1 MRRSRSTIQLRNAL
15 FPNFLKILLGFFEK
29 PCYIAGDYAPI
40 CGRVDDIMVPKTLSP
55 AKSPFS
61 SLDSPL
67 EDDAL
72 AYWLDR
78 IGRANLLTAEQE
90 TALGRRARHGCAES
104 RERLIT
110 TNLRLV
116 VSVAKR
122 FAGKGVPLH
131 DLIQEGNL
139 GLLKAVD
146 RFDPERG
153 YRFSTYATWWI
164 RQAVSRGLAS
174 QGRAVRLPVHAGE
187 SLHKALSESARLR
200 QILGREP
207 SPEEI
212 GQGLGLTGPQVSR
225 IMNAAID
232 PLSLDSP
239 VSDVEGSTLGD
250 VISDGAHGRPDDE
263 ALGRLSRIE
272 VERLLMNLSDRERDV
287 VRLRFGFADDRPH
300 SLEEVARALSVTR
313 ERVRQIEKASLSK
326 LREPDYTASL
336 VACAG

>member
-1 MRRSRSTIQLRNAL
+1 
-15 FPNFLKILLGFFEK
+15 
-29 PCYIAGDYAPI
+29 
-40 CGRVDDIMVPKTLSP
+40 MVSKTLSP
-55 AKSPFS
+55 AKTPIS

-67 EDDAL
+67 EDDTL

-78 IGRANLLTAEQE
+78 IGRASLLTAEQE
-90 TALGRRARHGCAES
+90 TALGRRARRGCAES

-122 FAGKGVPLH
+122 FSGRGVPLH
-131 DLIQEGNL
+131 DLIQEGNI

-200 QILGREP
+200 QMFGREP
-207 SPEEI
+207 SAEEI
-212 GQGLGLTGPQVSR
+212 GQGLGLTGPQVTR

-239 VSDVEGSTLGD
+239 LSDIEGSTLCD
-250 VISDGAHGRPDDE
+250 AVADGASGRPDDA
-263 ALGRLSRIE
+263 ALDRLSRLE
-272 VERLLMNLSDRERDV
+272 VESLLSTLSDRERDV
-287 VRLRFGFADDRPH
+287 VRLRYGFTGDRPH

-313 ERVRQIEKASLSK
+313 ERVRQIEKASLTK
-326 LREPDYTASL
+326 LREPDYSASL

>member
-1 MRRSRSTIQLRNAL
+1 M
-15 FPNFLKILLGFFEK
+15 KILLGFRGK
-29 PCYIAGDYAPI
+29 PCYIAEDYAPI
-40 CGRVDDIMVPKTLSP
+40 CGRVDDIMIPKTLSP

-78 IGRANLLTAEQE
+78 IGRTSLLTAEQE
-90 TALGRRARHGCAES
+90 TALGRRARRGCAES

-187 SLHKALSESARLR
+187 SLHKALAEAARLR
-200 QILGREP
+200 QIFGREAT
-207 SPEEI
+207 PEEI
-212 GQGLGLTGPQVSR
+212 GKGLALSGAQVTR

-239 VSDVEGSTLGD
+239 VSDIEGSTLGEAVAD
-250 VISDGAHGRPDDE
+250 RYQCRPDDE

-272 VERLLMNLSDRERDV
+272 VEQLLMTLSERERDV

-313 ERVRQIEKASLSK
+313 ERVRQIEKASLTK